1 MSFEGQAIYYTN
13 QQLVSDNNNFNNQH
27 IAGMEEDVQ
36 EEMMPLDQAKLNFM
50 HFILETQ
57 VRNTYIYR

>member
-13 QQLVSDNNNFNNQH
+13 QSLVSDNNNFNNQH